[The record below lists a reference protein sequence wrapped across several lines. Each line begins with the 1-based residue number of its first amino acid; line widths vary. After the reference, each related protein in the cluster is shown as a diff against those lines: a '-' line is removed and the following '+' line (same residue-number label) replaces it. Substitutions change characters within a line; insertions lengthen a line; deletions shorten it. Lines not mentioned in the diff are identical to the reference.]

1 MGQKSQIRKNNKI
14 NESRCITRSPMG

>member
-1 MGQKSQIRKNNKI
+1 MGQKPQIRKNNQI